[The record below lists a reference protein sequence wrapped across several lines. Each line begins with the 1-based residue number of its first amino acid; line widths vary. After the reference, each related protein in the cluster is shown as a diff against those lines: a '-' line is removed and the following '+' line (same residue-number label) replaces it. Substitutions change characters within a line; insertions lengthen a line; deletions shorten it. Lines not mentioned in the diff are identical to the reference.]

1 MASAEDTVLSKLEWY
16 RLGGETSDR
25 QWRDLLNV
33 LKVQGERIDTV
44 YLRHWAAQP
53 CKLRVAAQDADYELR
68 IARCGAMGI
77 AECELLI
84 ANCQSLIAD

>member
-53 CKLRVAAQDADYELR
+53 CELR
-68 IARCGAMGI
+68 IA
-77 AECELLI
+77 ECCLPI
-84 ANCQSLIAD
+84 ANRQLPIANR

>member
-33 LKVQGERIDTV
+33 LKVQGDHIDTV
-44 YLRHWAAQP
+44 YLRHWAAQIGVVD
-53 CKLRVAAQDADYELR
+53 LLERAL
-68 IARCGAMGI
+68 
-77 AECELLI
+77 AE
-84 ANCQSLIAD
+84 SK

>member
-44 YLRHWAAQP
+44 YLRHWAAQS
-53 CKLRVAAQDADYELR
+53 CELR
-68 IARCGAMGI
+68 IA
-77 AECELLI
+77 ECCLPI
-84 ANCQSLIAD
+84 ANRQLPIANR